1 MAVTFMFA
9 PISNE
14 ANAVKL
20 FATAAIAVRRIA
32 ATASLVCRLR
42 YG

>member
-1 MAVTFMFA
+1 MAVAAMFA

-14 ANAVKL
+14 ATAVNL
-20 FATAAIAVRRIA
+20 FATGVVAVRRIA

>member
-1 MAVTFMFA
+1 MAVAAMFA

-14 ANAVKL
+14 ARAVKL
-20 FATAAIAVRRIA
+20 FATGAIAVHRIA